1 MKVTHPFGWS
11 TNTGYSYHVSMIEG
25 LSRYNPIDQS
35 LSSVNSGTGT
45 TISMTGGGRVSHNSV
60 AIGYISYGT
69 VGGLPTQT

>member
-1 MKVTHPFGWS
+1 
-11 TNTGYSYHVSMIEG
+11 MIEG

-45 TISMTGGGRVSHNSV
+45 TISMTGGGQVSHNSV